1 MGSTLISLCSKHP
14 KQLFYVAVVGPVT
27 TSLLLVVEYRLRF
40 ASIVR
45 RAVVPKQLQSDLER
59 KHSNFGDSMETEII
73 LLDGGVGHEL
83 KLRGVSDGTFVAGV
97 LANENCSSDNVV
109 EAIHRDYLAAGCVVI
124 TTNSFVSVSV

>member
-1 MGSTLISLCSKHP
+1 MRR
-14 KQLFYVAVVGPVT
+14 VVGPVT
-27 TSLLLVVEYRLRF
+27 PSFYIVLVVEYRLRF